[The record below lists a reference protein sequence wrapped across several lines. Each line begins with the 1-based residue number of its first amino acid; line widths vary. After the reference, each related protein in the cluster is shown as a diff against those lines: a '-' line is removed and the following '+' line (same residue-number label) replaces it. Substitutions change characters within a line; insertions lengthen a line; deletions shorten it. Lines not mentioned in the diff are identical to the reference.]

1 MTFAS
6 KSSKKYSTYRYYMP
20 FLDSGYK
27 LHFSSLE
34 KLETEILKYQY
45 CHTINLDMF
54 LARYNKQCGILVL

>member
-1 MTFAS
+1 
-6 KSSKKYSTYRYYMP
+6 MP

-45 CHTINLDMF
+45 CHAINLNRF
-54 LARYNKQCGILVL
+54 LARYNKQCDILVL